1 MILEAC
7 VSSKQG
13 LTLASKLKIPRIE
26 LCQNLQLDGLTPSS
40 ELQKIAKNTFR
51 GENFVMIRPHAN
63 GFYYNKKDV
72 LKMIKSIH
80 LAKKN
85 NAKGV
90 VFGALKNNSIDF
102 EVNEE
107 ILKISKNLGLL
118 CTFHKAIDICFDIEK
133 STMQLSDMGF
143 DWLLSSGGKKNAEQ
157 GIENLKSMVNLKNR
171 KIKILAG
178 GGISSKN
185 CKKFS
190 SIGVEG
196 IHFSIDKK
204 MDLGFNKFQKIINN
218 L

>member
-1 MILEAC
+1 
-7 VSSKQG
+7 
-13 LTLASKLKIPRIE
+13 
-26 LCQNLQLDGLTPSS
+26 
-40 ELQKIAKNTFR
+40 
-51 GENFVMIRPHAN
+51 MIRPHAN
-63 GFYYNKKDV
+63 GFHYNKKDV

-107 ILKISKNLGLL
+107 ILKISKSLGLL
-118 CTFHKAIDICFDIEK
+118 STFHKAIDNCFDIEK

-143 DWLLSSGGKKNAEQ
+143 DWLLSSGGKKNAEL

-178 GGISSKN
+178 GGISSEN
-185 CKKFS
+185 CKKFK

-204 MDLGFNKFQKIINN
+204 MDLEFNKFQEIMNN

>member
-7 VSSKQG
+7 VSSKGG

-26 LCQNLQLDGLTPSS
+26 LCQNLELDGLTPSN

-51 GENFVMIRPHAN
+51 GESFVMIRPHAN
-63 GFYYNKKDV
+63 GFHYNKKDV

-90 VFGALKNNSIDF
+90 

-118 CTFHKAIDICFDIEK
+118 CTFHKAIDNCFDIEK

-143 DWLLSSGGKKNAEQ
+143 DWLLSSGGKINAEQ

-178 GGISSKN
+178 GGISSEN

-204 MDLGFNKFQKIINN
+204 MDLKFNKFQKIMNN
-218 L
+218 LKDI